1 MSTLKKMPNENSMRT
16 FRYSVWIF
24 VIVAGLALACL
35 KKYGDPT
42 GLPLAEFLM
51 VVFVAGIVSAIVIE
65 HYYTTR
71 QRCPDC
77 GKSMRQVYENVH
89 SKAKDYH
96 VLYCESCDI
105 IWDTTIP
112 KSNG

>member
-1 MSTLKKMPNENSMRT
+1 MSTLKKMPNEKPMRV
-16 FRYSVWIF
+16 FRYSVWFF
-24 VIVAGLALACL
+24 VIIVGFALAYL

-42 GLPLAEFLM
+42 GLPVSDYLTA
-51 VVFVAGIVSAIVIE
+51 VFVVGLVSAFFIE
-65 HYYTTR
+65 HYYKTR

-77 GKSMRQVYENVH
+77 GKFMREVYEDVH
-89 SKAKDYH
+89 VRAEDYH
-96 VLYCESCDI
+96 ILYCERCDI